1 MTQKTGSF
9 LDLTHNW
16 HNDLRICRFHN
27 VHNIHANTP
36 TTPQKTLDIKSSSSC
51 LSFFHSFLGGQDART
66 SRLFSAKYM
75 ISWYFMIWVH
85 NPLIQRSFSI
95 LPATG
100 SQTASHQL
108 DDISSSFS
116 QGTQLILWRMS
127 RRKCGAMSTQSIPTW
142 QSCVPY
148 ESAAAFSWCQ
158 EDIMRTETWWSCLCL
173 SNQCFTLSPK
183 GVNMALGTLP
193 HLWWSQ
199 VVSTSLQ
206 MSSNIPWLSLIS
218 VNCIELKA
226 TQ

>member
-1 MTQKTGSF
+1 MTFADLLTLPGS
-9 LDLTHNW
+9 
-16 HNDLRICRFHN
+16 
-27 VHNIHANTP
+27 
-36 TTPQKTLDIKSSSSC
+36 IKGEAAYPVPYS
-51 LSFFHSFLGGQDART
+51 QDART

-183 GVNMALGTLP
+183 GVP
-193 HLWWSQ
+193 PKKEWKKERQ
-199 VVSTSLQ
+199 EEED
-206 MSSNIPWLSLIS
+206 LIS
-218 VNCIELKA
+218 RVFWGVVGVFACILCTLWNLQIRRSLCQLCVKSKNDPVFCV
-226 TQ
+226 TKTWRS

>member
-1 MTQKTGSF
+1 MTFADLLALPGSIKAETAYPVPCAIF
-9 LDLTHNW
+9 PRCMNITF
-16 HNDLRICRFHN
+16 IFCE
-27 VHNIHANTP
+27 VH
-36 TTPQKTLDIKSSSSC
+36 D
-51 LSFFHSFLGGQDART
+51 
-66 SRLFSAKYM
+66 
-75 ISWYFMIWVH
+75 FMIWVH

-100 SQTASHQL
+100 PQTASHQL

-183 GVNMALGTLP
+183 GVPPKKEWKKERQEEEDLISRLLGSCGRICVYIMYVMKPTD
-193 HLWWSQ
+193 SEI
-199 VVSTSLQ
+199 VVS
-206 MSSNIPWLSLIS
+206 
-218 VNCIELKA
+218 VVC
-226 TQ
+226 